1 MSTALSL
8 STDGMPTRE
17 AVGAWHQ
24 WMAGLFYGLQ
34 SDVYGDTQF
43 DGHLNSA
50 QAGDVLMVRLEAN
63 RHRVTQMA
71 TRSALRS
78 DAPFLK
84 IVAPWQGVASVE
96 QHGRQARARP
106 GAWAIYDTT
115 GRYVVQNPERSQ
127 HLIVMVPKEQL
138 AATGLRL
145 DELMGR
151 LVGGTAGIS
160 RVALEAMRN
169 TYLELPSMS
178 PQAARGAGDLITELV
193 RLSLCDLAGQ
203 GTPATQAE
211 ALRDR
216 IRAYVG
222 RHLHDASLSIDSIA
236 LALNC
241 SKRLLHKSFGEG
253 NAESEGE
260 RGDTLAQ
267 YILRRRLD
275 GCMRELRD
283 PAQAARS
290 ITEIAFSW
298 GFNSS
303 AHFSRAFRAH
313 AGVSP
318 SDYRQRD
325 GAAI

>member
-1 MSTALSL
+1 
-8 STDGMPTRE
+8 MPTRE
-17 AVGAWHQ
+17 TVGAWHQ

-78 DAPFLK
+78 DAPYLK
-84 IVAPWQGVASVE
+84 IVAPWQGLASVE

-138 AATGLRL
+138 AATSLRL

-203 GTPATQAE
+203 GTACTQAE
-211 ALRDR
+211 AMRDR

-222 RHLHDASLSIDSIA
+222 RHLHDASLSIEGIA
-236 LALNC
+236 QALNC

-253 NAESEGE
+253 DGEG
-260 RGDTLAQ
+260 GDTLSQ
-267 YILRRRLD
+267 YILRRRLN

-303 AHFSRAFRAH
+303 AHFSRAFREH
-313 AGVSP
+313 TGVAP
-318 SDYRQRD
+318 SDYRHQ
-325 GAAI
+325 GPAA

>member
-17 AVGAWHQ
+17 TVGAWHQ
-24 WMAGLFYGLQ
+24 WMAGLFHGLQ

-43 DGHLNSA
+43 DGHLHSA
-50 QAGDVLMVRLEAN
+50 RAGDVLMVRLEAN

-71 TRSALRS
+71 ARSALRS
-78 DAPFLK
+78 DAPCLK
-84 IVAPWQGVASVE
+84 IVAPWQGLASVE

-106 GAWAIYDTT
+106 GVWAIYDTT

-151 LVGGTAGIS
+151 LVGGSAGIS
-160 RVALEAMRN
+160 RVALETMRN

-222 RHLHDASLSIDSIA
+222 RHLHDASLSIDGIA
-236 LALNC
+236 HALNC
-241 SKRLLHKSFGEG
+241 SKRLLHKSFGGGEADEG
-253 NAESEGE
+253 
-260 RGDTLAQ
+260 GDTLAQ
-267 YILRRRLD
+267 YILRRRLE

-313 AGVSP
+313 TGVSP
-318 SDYRQRD
+318 SDYRRQA
-325 GAAI
+325 GPAG

>member
-17 AVGAWHQ
+17 TVGAWYQ

-34 SDVYGDTQF
+34 SDVYGDMQF

-50 QAGDVLMVRLEAN
+50 QAGEVVMVRLEAN

-71 TRSALRS
+71 TRSAQRS

-84 IVAPWQGVASVE
+84 IVAPWQGLASVE
-96 QHGRQARARP
+96 QHGRQALARP

-127 HLIVMVPKEQL
+127 HLIVMVPKEPL

-145 DELMGR
+145 DEFMGR

-169 TYLELPSMS
+169 TYLELPNMS
-178 PQAARGAGDLITELV
+178 PQAARGAGDMIVELV
-193 RLSLCDLAGQ
+193 RLSLCDLAGR
-203 GTPATQAE
+203 GTAATQAE

-222 RHLHDASLSIDSIA
+222 RHLHDASLSLDGIA
-236 LALNC
+236 DALNC

-253 NAESEGE
+253 ET
-260 RGDTLAQ
+260 GDTLAQ
-267 YILRRRLD
+267 YILHRRLA

-303 AHFSRAFRAH
+303 AHFSRVFRTY

-318 SDYRQRD
+318 SDYRRQ
-325 GAAI
+325 GASTA

>member
-8 STDGMPTRE
+8 STDGMPARE
-17 AVGAWHQ
+17 TVGAWHD

-34 SDVYGDTQF
+34 SDVYGDTEF
-43 DGHLNSA
+43 DGHLHSTR
-50 QAGDVLMVRLEAN
+50 AGDVLMVRLEAN

-71 TRSALRS
+71 TRSAQHS
-78 DAPFLK
+78 DAPYLK
-84 IVAPWQGVASVE
+84 IVAPWQGLASVE

-138 AATGLRL
+138 AASGLRL
-145 DELMGR
+145 QELMGR

-160 RVALEAMRN
+160 RVALEAMRS

-178 PQAARGAGDLITELV
+178 AQAARGAGDLITELV

-203 GTPATQAE
+203 GTAATQAE
-211 ALRDR
+211 AMRDR
-216 IRAYVG
+216 IRAHVG
-222 RHLHDASLSIDSIA
+222 RHLHDASLSIEGIA
-236 LALNC
+236 QALNC
-241 SKRLLHKSFGEG
+241 SKRLLHKSFGEH
-253 NAESEGE
+253 EGE
-260 RGDTLAQ
+260 GEGTLAQ
-267 YILRRRLD
+267 YILQRRLE

-283 PAQAARS
+283 ATQATRS

-313 AGVSP
+313 TGLSP
-318 SDYRQRD
+318 SDYRRQ
-325 GAAI
+325 GAAVN